1 MPAGYLGTGPADRD
15 PTNDSNADA
24 SVTVT
29 KLSGVIAAGG
39 YTDAERDALTPS
51 NGWIVYN
58 TTSNKFQ
65 GYANGSWVDLH

>member
-15 PTNDSNADA
+15 PTNDSIADA

-39 YTDAERDALTPS
+39 YTDAERDA
-51 NGWIVYN
+51 
-58 TTSNKFQ
+58 
-65 GYANGSWVDLH
+65 